1 MSSAAALFEPLR
13 SWLSSES
20 LQSFVSQ
27 HTHSIIALKKNA
39 PVGEALKTLGDN
51 KILSVPVLDDEGEYL
66 GAFSVGDVLRVLMQE
81 LETQLGHGW
90 FERMSTIKA
99 AELEAVGSAVC
110 AKKVHTVTHP
120 GDLWL
125 KGDAK
130 TTVLTVIKE
139 GFQVLEPKGHHRI
152 FVVDPAK
159 AHSVTVSGNTVVI
172 NIKPGSEKPEASG
185 LRPTDIVSQ
194 LDVVKL
200 VSEHKDKLELVMDK
214 TLEDLEIFEGSVFTI
229 HASAT
234 ALEAFHHMALDHKS
248 CLGIVDN
255 TGKLIGSVSISDL
268 RFVGSNNYGLLMSTV
283 AEFSVIIN
291 GKGPSAEEAIKG
303 TRVAGA
309 ADNKWAD
316 VLKAVPLPTLTPSAT
331 FGKLLETM
339 AGQGLHRIYIVDEDG
354 KPVSIV
360 TLTDV
365 LREIIKPEAPQHN
378 FKRMGTNDLPETTD
392 DEEGDDDDDDDEDEE
407 EAK

>member
-99 AELEAVGSAVC
+99 ADVEAVGTAVC

-139 GFQVLEPKGHHRI
+139 GFQVLDRKGHHRI
-152 FVVDPAK
+152 FVVDPRK
-159 AHSVTVSGNTVVI
+159 AHLRDRQRQHRGHQHQAPAARSPSQR
-172 NIKPGSEKPEASG
+172 

-303 TRVAGA
+303 TRAPWR
-309 ADNKWAD
+309 DNKWAD

-365 LREIIKPEAPQHN
+365 VREIIKPEAPQHN